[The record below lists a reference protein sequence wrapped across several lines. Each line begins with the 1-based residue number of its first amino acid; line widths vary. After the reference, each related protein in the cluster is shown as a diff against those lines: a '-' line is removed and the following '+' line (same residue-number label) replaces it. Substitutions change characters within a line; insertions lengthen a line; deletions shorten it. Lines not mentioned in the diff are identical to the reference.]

1 MTSERTKRSRI
12 IKTFPGILSVSSVK
26 RKWKMKK
33 PKEIVAD
40 DDSQFSEK
48 YEELKKEHE
57 TLKQKLFEKE
67 DELFNLNR

>member
-1 MTSERTKRSRI
+1 M
-12 IKTFPGILSVSSVK
+12 
-26 RKWKMKK
+26 
-33 PKEIVAD
+33 AD

-67 DELFNLNR
+67 DELFNLNRWLPKKKVIDPQPFTDIIQARETLKQGNY

>member
-1 MTSERTKRSRI
+1 MTSEGTKRSSI
-12 IKTFPGILSVSSVK
+12 TKTSPDILTVSSAK
-26 RKWKMKK
+26 RKGKTKK
-33 PKEIVAD
+33 PKDIVAD